1 MPKQPKQIT
10 FFLMSI
16 FELSQIR
23 HIMLVE
29 KAVDMYQMVEKG
41 SGVIKNVEIFKI
53 EVELSTHKTGEN
65 ISQKLNKSRKIRQE
79 QNILVSACD

>member
-1 MPKQPKQIT
+1 
-10 FFLMSI
+10 
-16 FELSQIR
+16 
-23 HIMLVE
+23 
-29 KAVDMYQMVEKG
+29 MYQMVEKG

-53 EVELSTHKTGEN
+53 EVEFSTHKTGEN